1 MVGHQSMTDVQP
13 EPLNQETEVLYWLDL
28 AKRILGGELSPDE
41 AQLALKSSVSFVAPP
56 DE

>member
-1 MVGHQSMTDVQP
+1 MTDLQP

-41 AQLALKSSVSFVAPP
+41 AQLALKSNIPFVAPP